1 MHAPGQPVIQTFV
14 PEHSS
19 AALPRHRP
27 SLQGV
32 AFRTNPKAQVT
43 GCRWGATQQGL
54 PLHPP
59 AAGHSGHSPQHGPS
73 GQRGACTPTSQPPVL
88 ANFPRTMQTIA
99 EQSCGAQLLLK
110 AQDPR
115 SSPEPGA
122 GPAEIALTAGTA
134 EEQPAPRAQDSSVP
148 CLEHEQRAE
157 TAAGAGGRPRGL
169 ERHALGGSGRPVPST
184 GVSPPRP
191 VPNARSR
198 CTHFR
203 GKFLGC
209 FLCSLFSA
217 WLLPSSCS
225 FTGQNRWLLGWG
237 GLCPGEGPQV
247 VADCPVL
254 GFEVGALCLR
264 LSPQRIRFSWFSA
277 QRVLLSRPGSCCG
290 IESPLSLAHPVV
302 EESGFPR
309 LSLRVLIRGGVV

>member
-1 MHAPGQPVIQTFV
+1 MIQTFV

-19 AALPRHRP
+19 AALRRHRP

-59 AAGHSGHSPQHGPS
+59 VAGHSGHSPQHGPS
-73 GQRGACTPTSQPPVL
+73 GQSGACTPTSQPPVL
-88 ANFPRTMQTIA
+88 ASFPRTMQTIA
-99 EQSCGAQLLLK
+99 GQSCGAQLLLK

-148 CLEHEQRAE
+148 CLEREQRAE
-157 TAAGAGGRPRGL
+157 TAAGAGGRPCGL

-225 FTGQNRWLLGWG
+225 FTGRNRWRLVG
-237 GLCPGEGPQV
+237 GGCVQGKAPRWWLTVQSS
-247 VADCPVL
+247 
-254 GFEVGALCLR
+254 ALKSGLFA
-264 LSPQRIRFSWFSA
+264 S
-277 QRVLLSRPGSCCG
+277 G
-290 IESPLSLAHPVV
+290 SPLSAFISPGSQLSTCSCPGLAAAVALNLPCH
-302 EESGFPR
+302 
-309 LSLRVLIRGGVV
+309 VLIPWLRRAASPV